1 MKVIRFI
8 FFNSLFDLY
17 KSIINTTYFRFQWS
31 YQNFK
36 VNICLR
42 SICCSITICY
52 LIFLDFVF
60 GHGCELFLRVV
71 EEAIILVLLINV
83 ILNGDLMFLDGF
95 IQALYIIVE
104 VLFDFI

>member
-1 MKVIRFI
+1 
-8 FFNSLFDLY
+8 
-17 KSIINTTYFRFQWS
+17 
-31 YQNFK
+31 
-36 VNICLR
+36 
-42 SICCSITICY
+42 
-52 LIFLDFVF
+52 LDFVF

-95 IQALYIIVE
+95 IQALYINVE